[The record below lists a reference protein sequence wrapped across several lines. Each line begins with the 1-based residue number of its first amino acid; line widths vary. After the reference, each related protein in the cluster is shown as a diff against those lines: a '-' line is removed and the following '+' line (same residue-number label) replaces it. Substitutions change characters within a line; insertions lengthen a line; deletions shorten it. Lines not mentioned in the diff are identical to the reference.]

1 MVALQALA
9 FYSTEVF
16 GFKGSSKEGS
26 EKGGSSTGGSSKVA
40 VATPGGQVTF
50 HVNRNNRLL
59 YQEEIIVENI
69 AGKYI
74 VEMKGSTSVSVQ
86 VSAHIN
92 LVVPNKD
99 EVTVHLSFKLNN

>member
-1 MVALQALA
+1 MALQALA
-9 FYSTEVF
+9 LYSIEVF
-16 GFKGSSKEGS
+16 GFKGSSKD
-26 EKGGSSTGGSSKVA
+26 GSSTGGSSKVA

-74 VEMKGSTSVSVQ
+74 VEMKGTTSVFVQ
-86 VSAHIN
+86 VSAHVN
-92 LVVPNKD
+92 LVDPNKD
-99 EVTVHLSFKLNN
+99 EVTVHLSFKLNT

>member
-26 EKGGSSTGGSSKVA
+26 EKGGSSKVA

-99 EVTVHLSFKLNN
+99 EVTVHLSFKLKK